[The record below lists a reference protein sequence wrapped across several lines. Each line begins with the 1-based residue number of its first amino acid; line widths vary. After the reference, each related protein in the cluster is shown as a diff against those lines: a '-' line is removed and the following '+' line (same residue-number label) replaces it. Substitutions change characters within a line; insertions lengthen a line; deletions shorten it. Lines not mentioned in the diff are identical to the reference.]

1 MHAKNKTFQEKKLKN
16 KINYLHGPLIDDS
29 LSYRGQAERT
39 SAQEDKHLVDVTW
52 KQTKAN
58 SLIGNRKTDI
68 HRKLLQLKQQ

>member
-52 KQTKAN
+52 KQ
-58 SLIGNRKTDI
+58 RQI
-68 HRKLLQLKQQ
+68 H